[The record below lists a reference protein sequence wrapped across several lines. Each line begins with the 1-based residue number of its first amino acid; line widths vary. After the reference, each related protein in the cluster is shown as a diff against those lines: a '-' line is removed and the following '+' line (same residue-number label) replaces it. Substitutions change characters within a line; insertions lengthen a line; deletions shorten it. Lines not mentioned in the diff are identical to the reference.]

1 MLAVE
6 LIRKK
11 RDGHELSDAE
21 IREFVNAAAH
31 GTWPDYQLSALLMAI
46 CIRGMTPAETATLTR
61 AMADSGTVFD
71 LSAIPGIKVDK
82 HSTGGV
88 GDKVSLVLAPLVA
101 ACGAVVPMM
110 SGRGLGHTG
119 GTLDKLEAIPG
130 FRVNLSEAEFKATL
144 RKVGVA
150 MIGQT
155 AEVAPADKKL
165 YALRDVTGTVES
177 IPLITASILSKK
189 LAEGISG
196 LVMDVKCGRG
206 AFMKTL
212 PQARELAQS
221 ITRVG
226 ELNGLKV
233 QAIITN
239 MDAPLGRA
247 VGNALEVVESIE
259 ALKGRGPDDLRELCV
274 YFAAAMLDQAG
285 IPDGA
290 ERARKALDSG
300 EALEKFR
307 ELIAAQGG
315 DPRVIDDPARL
326 PQARSRSVIAAEE
339 SGVIAEIDA
348 EQVGIAAL
356 ELGAGRVKAEDR
368 IDPSVGILVLKKP
381 GEAVKAGDAVFEIH
395 RNEKGLAAATARL
408 SRSFT
413 IADHPPPPPLVFYQP
428 DAPARNY
435 RFLAGA
441 SG

>member
-1 MLAVE
+1 MSAVE
-6 LIRKK
+6 IIRAK
-11 RDGHELSDAE
+11 RDGGELSPAA
-21 IREFVNAAAH
+21 IREFVHAAAH

-46 CIRGMTPAETATLTR
+46 CLRGMTSGETATLTR
-61 AMADSGTVFD
+61 EMADSGTVFD

-130 FRVNLSEAEFKATL
+130 FRVDLSEAEFKRTL
-144 RKVGVA
+144 RTIGVA

-233 QAIITN
+233 RAIITD

-247 VGNALEVVESIE
+247 VGNALEVIESIE
-259 ALKGRGPDDLRELCV
+259 TLKGRGPADLRELCLR
-274 YFAAAMLDQAG
+274 FAAEMLSQAG
-285 IPDGA
+285 IADGS
-290 ERARKALDSG
+290 RLAREALDNG
-300 EALEKFR
+300 TALAKFR

-315 DPRVIDDPARL
+315 DPGVVDDSSRL
-326 PQARSRSVIAAEE
+326 PQTSFRATIRAERSGFVAAM
-339 SGVIAEIDA
+339 DA
-348 EQVGIAAL
+348 EAVGLAAL
-356 ELGAGRVKAEDR
+356 ELGAGRERAEDR
-368 IDPSVGILVLKKP
+368 IEPSVGIMVLKKP
-381 GEAVKAGDAVFEIH
+381 GEAVAVGDVMFEIH
-395 RNEKGLAAATARL
+395 YNEKGLAAATARL
-408 SRSFT
+408 TGSFA
-413 IADHPPPPPLVFYQP
+413 IAERAPVPDPLV
-428 DAPARNY
+428 
-435 RFLAGA
+435 LC
-441 SG
+441 